1 MARNKQLGKKLR
13 LGRANQQNRS
23 IPAWIIVKTRGRVR
37 THPKRRKWR
46 NQSIK
51 A

>member
-1 MARNKQLGKKLR
+1 MARVKPLAKKLR
-13 LGRANQQNRS
+13 MGRANKQNRS

-46 NQSIK
+46 NQKIK
-51 A
+51 P

>member
-13 LGRANQQNRS
+13 LGRANKQNRS

>member
-1 MARNKQLGKKLR
+1 MARVKPLGKKLR
-13 LGRANQQNRS
+13 LGKANKQNRS

-46 NQSIK
+46 NQRIK
-51 A
+51 P

>member
-1 MARNKQLGKKLR
+1 MARFKTLGKKLR
-13 LGRANQQNRS
+13 LGRANKQNRS

-46 NQSIK
+46 NQKIK
-51 A
+51 P

>member
-1 MARNKQLGKKLR
+1 MARYKQLGKKLR
-13 LGRANQQNRS
+13 LGKANKQNRS
-23 IPAWIIVKTRGRVR
+23 IPAWIIVKTRGKVR
-37 THPKRRKWR
+37 THPKRRRWR

>member
-13 LGRANQQNRS
+13 LGRANKQNRS

-37 THPKRRKWR
+37 THPKRRRWR